1 MRHLRKV
8 LSAAFIF
15 ILVFVLSACGN
26 GSGSSSGELSTKEV
40 TVGVTSGP
48 HQQVME
54 QVVKLAKKDGLTIHL
69 KSFNDYNQ
77 PNIALNDGSLD
88 ANSYQTMP
96 FLKDQI
102 KNKNYKITDAFATVA
117 YPLGIYSK
125 AIKDLDQLKKGDKI
139 AVPNDPANE
148 LRGLQLFE
156 KAGVIKLKK
165 GSGVTATKRDVV
177 ENPKNLEI
185 IEMDAAQLP
194 KQLDEVAAA
203 AINTNFAMGA
213 GLTVLKDAIFHEPLK
228 NNPYPNYFVVRTE
241 NKDDEVIGKI
251 KKYYQSQEVKDY
263 IQKQF
268 GGSVVPAW

>member
-1 MRHLRKV
+1 MLAG
-8 LSAAFIF
+8 LL
-15 ILVFVLSACGN
+15 LVTLSACSGN
-26 GSGSSSGELSTKEV
+26 TSESLSTKEI

-54 QVVKLAKKDGLTIHL
+54 EVAKVAKKDGLTIHL

-77 PNIALNDGSLD
+77 PNIALNDGDLD

-102 KNKNYKITDAFATVA
+102 KNKHYKIAAVFKTVA
-117 YPLGIYSK
+117 FPMGIYSK
-125 AIKDLDQLKKGDKI
+125 SIKDLKNLQDGDKI
-139 AVPNDPANE
+139 AVPNDSANE

-165 GSGVTATKRDVV
+165 GAGVTSTKRDVV
-177 ENPKNLEI
+177 GNPKHLKIVEL
-185 IEMDAAQLP
+185 DAAQLP
-194 KQLDEVAAA
+194 KQLNEVAAA

-213 GLTVLKDAIFHEPLK
+213 GLTVLKDAIYHENLV
-228 NNPYPNYFVVRTE
+228 NNPWPNYFVVRTT
-241 NKDDEVIGKI
+241 NKNDKVVKRL
-251 KKYYQSQEVKDY
+251 KNYYQSPEVKAY
-263 IQKQF
+263 IKKTF